1 MVGRLVSN
9 FGKVAVQDLAG
20 KRQALPFHQGSKLVS
35 KSVHLS
41 SKPDSVCSK
50 PRTELSNLIY
60 SKPKPET
67 RSCPS
72 VPDIWY
78 LPYRSKSTGIPVFCF
93 WYSVYTGNTVNT
105 LGTGSGICPDCS
117 LECMKIPFGN
127 GGMFVGID
135 RRENSKTE
143 YHSKRREIKTE
154 TTVFLSI
161 VNS

>member
-1 MVGRLVSN
+1 MVSN
-9 FGKVAVQDLAG
+9 FGKIAVQDLAG

-35 KSVHLS
+35 KSVHLN
-41 SKPDSVCSK
+41 SKPDSECSK
-50 PRTELSNLIY
+50 PRTGSG
-60 SKPKPET
+60 KPET

-105 LGTGSGICPDCS
+105 LGTGSGICPDYS
-117 LECMKIPFGN
+117 LKCMKIPFGN
-127 GGMFVGID
+127 GGMFVGMG